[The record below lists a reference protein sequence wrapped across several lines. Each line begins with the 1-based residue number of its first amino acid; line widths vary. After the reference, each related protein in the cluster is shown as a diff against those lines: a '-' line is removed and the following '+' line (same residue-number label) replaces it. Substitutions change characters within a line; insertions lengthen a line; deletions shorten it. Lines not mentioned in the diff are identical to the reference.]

1 MVLNVHRN
9 RKAYYYI
16 RDGVLR
22 LLPHSYQYS
31 NLSEGTDRVGGQ
43 MRGDKEYPFSGVTNF
58 GSLECGAGKRRCLE
72 SQCGHG
78 DGGGEGGRRRRRTVE
93 SLSRQSR

>member
-16 RDGVLR
+16 RDGVR
-22 LLPHSYQYS
+22 LLPQSYQYS
-31 NLSEGTDRVGGQ
+31 NLSGGTDRVGGQ
-43 MRGDKEYPFSGVTNF
+43 MRGDKEYPFSGVINF

-72 SQCGHG
+72 SQCVHG